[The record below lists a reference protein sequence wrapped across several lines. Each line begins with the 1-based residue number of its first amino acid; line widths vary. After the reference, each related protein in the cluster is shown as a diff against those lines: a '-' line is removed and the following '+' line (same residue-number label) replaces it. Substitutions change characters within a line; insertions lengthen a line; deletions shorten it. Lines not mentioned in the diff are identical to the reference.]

1 MAARWILRLA
11 LLAGLP
17 ALAAV
22 VQAVSMPVSLPPQ
35 REETVQAP
43 GAQAADPAEAIAAEV
58 EWARQHFE
66 DGSALF
72 VDARPLN
79 QYEAGRIAGAF
90 PIPFEEIARGA
101 PAVLDLLPT
110 DYLLIIYCSGGDC
123 ESSHYVQTML
133 GEYGYTETAIFE
145 AGYPAWADAG
155 LPVETGPSPY

>member
-17 ALAAV
+17 ALVAAV
-22 VQAVSMPVSLPPQ
+22 QSMSMPVSLPPP
-35 REETVQAP
+35 REETADAAGVTE
-43 GAQAADPAEAIAAEV
+43 ADPAEATAAEV
-58 EWARQHFE
+58 EWARQHYE
-66 DGSALF
+66 DGTALF
-72 VDARPLN
+72 VDSRPLN
-79 QYEAGRIAGAF
+79 QFETGRIPGAF
-90 PIPFEEIARGA
+90 PVPFEEIARGA

-145 AGYPAWADAG
+145 AGFPAWVDAG